1 MRRPIRKDILITS
14 VPPKPPNKIRRVRKK
29 NPNERCRQLVELYA
43 SYVERC
49 EGKYA
54 HQDLAD
60 AVGVRENTARRW
72 LYGFPPGA
80 YNIWPIARYFA
91 PLLGLRDRV
100 VFDDIT
106 KALEEWR
113 KR

>member
-72 LYGFPPGA
+72 LVQYLADRSLLCAF
-80 YNIWPIARYFA
+80 ARFA
-91 PLLGLRDRV
+91 
-100 VFDDIT
+100 
-106 KALEEWR
+106 
-113 KR
+113 